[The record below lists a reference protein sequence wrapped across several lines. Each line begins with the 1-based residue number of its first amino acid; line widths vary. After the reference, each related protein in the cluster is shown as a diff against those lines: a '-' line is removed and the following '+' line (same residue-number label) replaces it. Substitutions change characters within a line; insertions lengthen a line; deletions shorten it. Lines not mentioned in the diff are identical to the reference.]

1 MESKQLSKVCLTSS
15 SGGHLQELMT
25 LKLLA
30 DYYEV
35 FYITEKDQFSTK
47 NLGKQEYRFSKIDR
61 KEKNFLIH
69 FLKISLSIFK
79 ILRNEKPDV
88 VISTGALVTV
98 PVCVLGKILGSKVIY
113 IESFARVSSLSL
125 TGKLLYF
132 WVDKFIVQWP
142 DLEKKYSKASYI
154 GGVF

>member
-1 MESKQLSKVCLTSS
+1 MDSNEVAKVCLTSS

-25 LKLLA
+25 LKLLSN
-30 DYYEV
+30 YYEV
-35 FYITEKDQFSTK
+35 FYITEKDQFGTK
-47 NLGKQEYRFSKIDR
+47 SLGDNEYKFSKIDR
-61 KEKNFLIH
+61 KERNFLIH
-69 FLKISLSIFK
+69 FFKISFSIFK
-79 ILRNEKPDV
+79 ILRNEKPNV
-88 VISTGALVTV
+88 IISTGALVTV
-98 PVCVLGKILGSKVIY
+98 PVCILGKILGSKVIY

-125 TGKLLYF
+125 TGKILYF

>member
-1 MESKQLSKVCLTSS
+1 MDAKHTYKVCLTSS
-15 SGGHLQELMT
+15 SGGHLQELKT
-25 LKLLA
+25 LKSLEE
-30 DYYEV
+30 YYEV
-35 FYITEKDQFSTK
+35 FYITEKDRFSTK
-47 NLGKQEYRFSKIDR
+47 SLGKNEYKFPKIDR
-61 KEKNFLIH
+61 KEKKFIMH
-69 FLKISLSIFK
+69 FLSISNSIFK

-88 VISTGALVTV
+88 IISTGALVTV

-142 DLEKKYSKASYI
+142 DLEKKYSKATYI